1 MKILIVEDDSE
12 TLSFIKKGFEQDGNL
27 VDVAANGEDGLLM
40 ATTSDYDV
48 IILDRMLPRI
58 DGLSVVRTLRANNN
72 NTPILILSAM
82 SEVDQRVEGLEAGCD
97 DYLVKP
103 FAYSEL
109 KARTIILSKRRDSR
123 TTSNELAVGKLKLD
137 QRKRQVFLDGSEI
150 VLKPREFKLL
160 EYLMLHSGQVV
171 TRTMLLEHVWD
182 YHFDPQTNIID
193 VHISRLRQKIDKEF
207 DTQLLLTVRGSG
219 YVLNDPDKA
228 L

>member
-137 QRKRQVFLDGSEI
+137 QRKRQVFLNGSEI

-193 VHISRLRQKIDKEF
+193 VHISRLRTKIDRDPSNPIIE
-207 DTQLLLTVRGSG
+207 TVRGAG
-219 YVLNDPDKA
+219 YRIVE
-228 L
+228 

>member
-109 KARTIILSKRRDSR
+109 KARTIILSKRRDNL

-193 VHISRLRQKIDKEF
+193 VHISRLRTKIDRDPSNPMIE
-207 DTQLLLTVRGSG
+207 TVRGAG
-219 YVLNDPDKA
+219 YRIVE
-228 L
+228 

>member
-109 KARTIILSKRRDSR
+109 KARTIILSKRRDNR

-137 QRKRQVFLDGSEI
+137 QRKRQVYLNGSEI

-193 VHISRLRQKIDKEF
+193 VHISRLRTKIDRDPSNSMIE
-207 DTQLLLTVRGSG
+207 TVRGAG
-219 YVLNDPDKA
+219 YRMVE
-228 L
+228 

>member
-193 VHISRLRQKIDKEF
+193 GHISRLRTKIDRDPSNPMIE
-207 DTQLLLTVRGSG
+207 TVRGAG
-219 YVLNDPDKA
+219 YRIVE
-228 L
+228 

>member
-27 VDVAANGEDGLLM
+27 VDVATNGEDGLLM

-58 DGLSVVRTLRANNN
+58 DGLSVVRTLRANDN

-123 TTSNELAVGKLKLD
+123 IISNEIIVGKLKLD
-137 QRKRQVFLDGSEI
+137 QRKRQVFLGGSEV

-193 VHISRLRQKIDKEF
+193 VHISRLRTKIDRSQSDSMIE
-207 DTQLLLTVRGSG
+207 TVRGAG
-219 YVLNDPDKA
+219 YRIVG
-228 L
+228 

>member
-12 TLSFIKKGFEQDGNL
+12 TLSFIKKGFEQDGNS
-27 VDVAANGEDGLLM
+27 VDSATNGEDGLLM

-82 SEVDQRVEGLEAGCD
+82 SEVDRRVEGLEAGCD

-109 KARTIILSKRRDSR
+109 KARAIILSRRRDSQI
-123 TTSNELAVGKLKLD
+123 TSNEIIVGKLKLD
-137 QRKRQVFLDGSEI
+137 QRKRQVFLEGTEI
-150 VLKPREFKLL
+150 ILKPREFKLL
-160 EYLMLHSGQVV
+160 EYLMLHAGQVV

-182 YHFDPQTNIID
+182 YHFDPQTNVID
-193 VHISRLRQKIDKEF
+193 VHISRLRTKLDQ
-207 DTQLLLTVRGSG
+207 TQTDSMIETVRGAG
-219 YVLNDPDKA
+219 YRIVE
-228 L
+228 

>member
-137 QRKRQVFLDGSEI
+137 QRKRQVFLNGSEI

-193 VHISRLRQKIDKEF
+193 VHISRLRTKIDRDPSNPMIE
-207 DTQLLLTVRGSG
+207 TVRGAG
-219 YVLNDPDKA
+219 YRIVE
-228 L
+228 

>member
-109 KARTIILSKRRDSR
+109 KARTIILSKRRDNR
-123 TTSNELAVGKLKLD
+123 AISNELAVGKLKLD

-193 VHISRLRQKIDKEF
+193 VHISRLRTKIDRDPSNPMIE
-207 DTQLLLTVRGSG
+207 TVRGAG
-219 YVLNDPDKA
+219 YRIVE
-228 L
+228 

>member
-1 MKILIVEDDSE
+1 MKILIVEDDNE

-40 ATTSDYDV
+40 ATSSGYDV

-109 KARTIILSKRRDSR
+109 KARTIILSKRRDNL

-193 VHISRLRQKIDKEF
+193 VHISRLRTKIDQDPSNPMIE
-207 DTQLLLTVRGSG
+207 TVRGAG
-219 YVLNDPDKA
+219 YRIVE
-228 L
+228 

>member
-40 ATTSDYDV
+40 AATSDYDV

-137 QRKRQVFLDGSEI
+137 QRKRQVFLNGSEI

-193 VHISRLRQKIDKEF
+193 VHISRLRTKIDRDPSNPMIE
-207 DTQLLLTVRGSG
+207 TVRGAG
-219 YVLNDPDKA
+219 YRIVE
-228 L
+228 

>member
-1 MKILIVEDDSE
+1 MKILIVEDDNE

-109 KARTIILSKRRDSR
+109 KARTIILSKRRDNL

-193 VHISRLRQKIDKEF
+193 VHISRLRTKIDRDPSNPMIE
-207 DTQLLLTVRGSG
+207 TVRGAG
-219 YVLNDPDKA
+219 YRIVE
-228 L
+228 

>member
-12 TLSFIKKGFEQDGNL
+12 TLSFIKKGFEQDGNS
-27 VDVAANGEDGLLM
+27 VDSATNGEDGLLM

-109 KARTIILSKRRDSR
+109 KARAIILSRRRDSQI
-123 TTSNELAVGKLKLD
+123 TSNEIIVGKLKLD
-137 QRKRQVFLDGSEI
+137 QRKRQVFLEGTEI
-150 VLKPREFKLL
+150 ILKPREFKLL
-160 EYLMLHSGQVV
+160 EYLMLHAGQVV

-182 YHFDPQTNIID
+182 YHFDPQTNVID
-193 VHISRLRQKIDKEF
+193 VHISRLRTKLDQ
-207 DTQLLLTVRGSG
+207 TQTDSMIETVRGAG
-219 YVLNDPDKA
+219 YRIVE
-228 L
+228 

>member
-109 KARTIILSKRRDSR
+109 KARTIILSKRRDNR

-193 VHISRLRQKIDKEF
+193 VHISRLRTKIDRDPSNPIIE
-207 DTQLLLTVRGSG
+207 TVRGAG
-219 YVLNDPDKA
+219 YRIVE
-228 L
+228 

>member
-12 TLSFIKKGFEQDGNL
+12 TLSFIKRGFEQDGNL
-27 VDVAANGEDGLLM
+27 VDAATNGEDGLLM

-58 DGLSVVRTLRANNN
+58 DGLSVVRTLRANDN

-109 KARTIILSKRRDSR
+109 KARTIILSRRKDNR
-123 TTSNELAVGKLKLD
+123 ITSNELVVGKLKLD
-137 QRKRQVFLDGSEI
+137 QRKRQVFLDGTEVI
-150 VLKPREFKLL
+150 LKPREFKLL

-193 VHISRLRQKIDKEF
+193 VHISRLRTKIDRSQASSMIE
-207 DTQLLLTVRGSG
+207 TVRGAG
-219 YVLNDPDKA
+219 YRIVN
-228 L
+228 